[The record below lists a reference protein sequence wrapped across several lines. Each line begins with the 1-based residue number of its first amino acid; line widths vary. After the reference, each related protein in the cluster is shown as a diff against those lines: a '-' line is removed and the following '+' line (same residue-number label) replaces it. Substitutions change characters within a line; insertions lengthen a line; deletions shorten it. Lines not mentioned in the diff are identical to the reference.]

1 MNFTRRSLL
10 ASAAGLPLLA
20 AKPSPLAGLKIGVMD
35 ASLGLGAKIR
45 AVETAARLG
54 FDGVQ
59 ISIGAPG
66 PDGHLWLSD
75 KDLQAQYVA
84 SAKEHK
90 ITLDATYLDILHT
103 NCLKNEEIAKQWV
116 REGIEITRAL
126 NAKILMLVFFGKC
139 ALKGEPELTAVS
151 NALKEL
157 APEARRANVILG
169 FENLLNADDNLKVLD
184 AVRSP
189 ALQVYYDIGNLTNTV
204 GVDAPAEIRRLGKRI
219 CQFHFK
225 DKGYLGEGKVDLAA
239 CLKAIADIGFTG
251 FANLETSSPS
261 KDIEADMKRNLEFT
275 RKAIS
280 SIA

>member
-1 MNFTRRSLL
+1 MNLTRRSLL

-20 AKPSPLAGLKIGVMD
+20 AKTSPLAGLKIGVMD
-35 ASLGLGAKIR
+35 ASLGLGAKIK

-59 ISIGAPG
+59 VSIGAPG

-90 ITLDATYLDILHT
+90 IALDATYLDILHT
-103 NCLKNEEIAKQWV
+103 NCLKSEEIAKQWV

-139 ALKGEPELTAVS
+139 AIKGEPELTAVS

-204 GVDAPAEIRRLGKRI
+204 GVDAPTEIRRLGKRI

-239 CLKAIADIGFTG
+239 CLNAIADIGFTG